1 MRRLTNPGN
10 FNRDCNISINGNDE
24 LEGKNLTE
32 SQRNYLRTNGIKYHD
47 GNILEKLQVLLFSQ
61 DDNGDIASYFDGKR
75 VCLDWNSPVIVKRDE
90 LWICYVTMN
99 SEKLGYAKPL
109 HKISPSEIL
118 EINGKIE
125 QIAEYMWK
133 KRPKEVAK
141 HVDVSDELA
150 KIDELV
156 GDFED
161 LEDDY
166 ESVVKELKKK
176 EDAEKTLRSEMEEGH
191 RKELEKFKED
201 YEKSEKDL
209 IDKYNAE
216 LKILKNE
223 LDEFNLKNQKSS
235 KENDDFTNN
244 EEVQNLKE
252 EIESLRNENKTLNNQ
267 IIAKNDEITR
277 KMSESV
283 LEKRTISDYYEDK
296 IESLERKLEEFNYE
310 LLTSSRM
317 SDPFVNAKSTGVGD
331 MKHSSDEKDS
341 KIENLQDN
349 LSKLSERLEDLY
361 ETTNDL
367 EYKVKSSVT
376 VDGENTITRTLFTMS
391 GTVVRVSI
399 DEFKCSLIDEG
410 TYAVK
415 INADRNIMRFV
426 PDKYGSATCF
436 NGIIRVPDLNLIKVL
451 ENKLGELNWRMVNGN
466 TLEVSI

>member
-10 FNRDCNISINGNDE
+10 FNKDCNISTDRNND
-24 LEGKNLTE
+24 LAGKNFTE
-32 SQRNYLRTNGIKYHD
+32 SQRNYLRNNGIKYHD
-47 GNILEKLQVLLFSQ
+47 GDVLEKLQILLFSQ
-61 DDNGDIASYFDGKR
+61 DDNGDVASYFDGKR
-75 VCLDWNSPVIVKRDE
+75 VCLDWNSPVVVKRDE
-90 LWICYVTMN
+90 LWICHVTMN

-109 HKISPSEIL
+109 HKISPGEIL

-166 ESVVKELKKK
+166 EAAVKELKKK
-176 EDAEKTLRSEMEEGH
+176 EDAEETLRSEIEEGH
-191 RKELEKFKED
+191 KKELEKLREE
-201 YEKSEKDL
+201 YEKSEKGL
-209 IDKYNAE
+209 IDKHNAE
-216 LKILKNE
+216 LKILKDE
-223 LDEFNLKNQKSS
+223 LDGFNSKNQKSP
-235 KENDDFTNN
+235 KENDDFSNN
-244 EEVQNLKE
+244 EEIQNLKE
-252 EIESLRNENKTLNNQ
+252 EIESLRNENKKLNNQ
-267 IIAKNDEITR
+267 IIARNDEIER

-283 LEKRTISDYYEDK
+283 LEKRTISDYYENK
-296 IESLERKLEEFNYE
+296 IDGLERKLEEFNYE

-317 SDPFVNAKSTGVGD
+317 SDPFVDTKSTGVGD
-331 MKHSSDEKDS
+331 VQHSSDEKDLR
-341 KIENLQDN
+341 IETLHSN
-349 LSKLSERLEDLY
+349 LSKLSDRLEDLY
-361 ETTNDL
+361 ETTNDI

-376 VDGENTITRTLFTMS
+376 VDGENTITRMLFNMS
-391 GTVVRVSI
+391 ETVIRVSI

-415 INADRNIMRFV
+415 INADRTIMRFV
-426 PDKYGSATCF
+426 PDEYGSATCF

-451 ENKLGELNWRMVNGN
+451 DNKLGELNWRILNGN